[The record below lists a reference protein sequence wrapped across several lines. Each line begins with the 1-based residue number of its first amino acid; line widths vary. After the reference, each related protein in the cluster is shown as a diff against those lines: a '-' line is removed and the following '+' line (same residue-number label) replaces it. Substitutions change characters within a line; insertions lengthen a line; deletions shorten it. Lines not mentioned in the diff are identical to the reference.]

1 MTRLLYDLAGADPAR
16 RFSPYCWRIRL
27 ALAHKDLA
35 VETVPWQFLDKDV
48 IAPSGHGKVPVLVD
62 DGKWLAESWS
72 IATYLEDAY
81 PDRPSLFGGGKGR
94 ELNRYFSALGDT
106 LVGAFFRFV
115 ACDIEKI
122 LAGENRAYYRESR
135 EKRIGMTLEEL
146 TADREARLPALRDSL
161 APLRAA
167 LKSQPY
173 LGGDEPFYADYAV
186 FGSFQWARCVSPF
199 QLLAADDPIR
209 AWRDRLLDAYDGLAR
224 KVPAFDN

>member
-48 IAPSGHGKVPVLVD
+48 IAPSGQGKVPVLVD

-72 IATYLEDAY
+72 IATYLEEAY
-81 PDRPSLFGGGKGR
+81 PGRPSLFGGGKGR
-94 ELNRYFSALGDT
+94 ELSHYFSMLGDT

-115 ACDIEKI
+115 ASDIEK
-122 LAGENRAYYRESR
+122 LLEGANRAYYRESR
-135 EKRIGMTLEEL
+135 EKRLGMTLEAF
-146 TADREARLPALRDSL
+146 TADREARLPALRESL
-161 APLRAA
+161 TPLRMA
-167 LKSQPY
+167 LKAQPY
-173 LGGDEPFYADYAV
+173 LGGDEPLYADYAV

-209 AWRDRLLDAYDGLAR
+209 NWRDRLLDAYDGLAR
-224 KVPAFDN
+224 KVPAFDT